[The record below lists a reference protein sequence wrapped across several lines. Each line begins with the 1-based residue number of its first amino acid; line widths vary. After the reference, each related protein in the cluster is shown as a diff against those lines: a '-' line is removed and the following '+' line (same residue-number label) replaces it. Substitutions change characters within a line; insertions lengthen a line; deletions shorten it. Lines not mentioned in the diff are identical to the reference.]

1 MMNEGETVLDI
12 NKDDLENRLKF
23 LESMVELSPEDERN
37 MTEML
42 AYLKSVVLRKY
53 PSVEVK
59 PFGSSAC
66 DLGFHGSDL
75 DICIEFGQRLFGKKE
90 KDIKSMELAKLLR
103 HHERF
108 RGAKAIVDARTP
120 IVQLQDMK
128 TGIKCDISPCSVSMG
143 RLNTKYIKFCVTFDP
158 RVRSLIMIVKCFA
171 KRHHISGS
179 GLGDHFNSYSIVL
192 LVIAFLQSQEILH
205 PLGVLQAVPGLTE
218 VLVNDHNFSFC
229 SNTSSLPPLRPNTLN
244 TAQLLQGF
252 FNYYG
257 HFDFHSNAVS
267 LLSGKTVSKE
277 SLFLQ
282 QNLLVV
288 QDPFELSRN
297 VTAAVSSRRLLHLV
311 SSCQAASTLLR
322 LMLTEAREEE
332 LGLMFG
338 LLFQPRFLEY
348 SALYEPGLLQ
358 LGDTGHG
365 RETVIMKPS
374 GRPG

>member
-1 MMNEGETVLDI
+1 MMNKGDTVLCM
-12 NKDDLENRLKF
+12 NKANLETRLKF
-23 LESMVELSPEDERN
+23 LESMVELSQEDKRN
-37 MTEML
+37 MTELL
-42 AYLKSVVLRKY
+42 AYLKSVVLKKY
-53 PSVEVK
+53 PSVKVMS
-59 PFGSSAC
+59 FGSSSC

-75 DICIEFGQRLFGKKE
+75 DICIEFGQRIFGKKE
-90 KDIKSMELAKLLR
+90 KETKCIKLAKLLQ

-108 RGAKAIVDARTP
+108 RGAEAIVDARTP

-143 RLNTKYIKFCVTFDP
+143 RLNTEYIKFCVEFDP
-158 RVRSLIMIVKCFA
+158 RIRSLIMVVKCFA
-171 KRHHISGS
+171 KRHNISGS
-179 GLGDHFNSYSIVL
+179 GLGDHLNSYSIVL
-192 LVIAFLQSQEILH
+192 LVIAFLQSQGILH
-205 PLGVLQAVPGLTE
+205 PLSVLQAAPGLTE

-229 SNTSSLPPLRPNTLN
+229 SDPSSLPPLHSNTLN

-257 HFDFHSNAVS
+257 QFEFHRNAVS
-267 LLSGKTVSKE
+267 LLAFETVSKE

-282 QNLLVV
+282 QSLLVV

-332 LGLMFG
+332 LGHMFG

-348 SALYEPGLLQ
+348 SALYEPGA
-358 LGDTGHG
+358 TGQG
-365 RETVIMKPS
+365 RETKTVKPA